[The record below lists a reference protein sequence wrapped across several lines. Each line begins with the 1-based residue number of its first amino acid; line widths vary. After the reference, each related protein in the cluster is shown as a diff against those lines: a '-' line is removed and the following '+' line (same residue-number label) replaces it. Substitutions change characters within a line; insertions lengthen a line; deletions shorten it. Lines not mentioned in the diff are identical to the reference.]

1 MMIGDTFEIWEG
13 GGGGGG
19 GAEQKIAKQDIEKLT
34 TAVINSEKN
43 VP

>member
-1 MMIGDTFEIWEG
+1 MMIGDTFEIWA
-13 GGGGGG
+13 GG
-19 GAEQKIAKQDIEKLT
+19 GAEQKVAKQDIEKLT

>member
-1 MMIGDTFEIWEG
+1 MMIGDTFEIWA
-13 GGGGGG
+13 G